1 MMHPTSLRWAGLA
14 GVLVALSC
22 APAVSSP
29 VRAPSPRTIPADL
42 RALPPSLSAPLP
54 VEARRWIAVC
64 PLGPHEHIDPRCL
77 AAREKAVKEAI

>member
-22 APAVSSP
+22 APTVSSP

-54 VEARRWIAVC
+54 NEARRWIESTVTAM
-64 PLGPHEHIDPRCL
+64 PL
-77 AAREKAVKEAI
+77 REKIAQM